1 LSEVKGLDSSLSA
14 FFNNKKN
21 KKNDKESNQFQKLL
35 NSYEKLK
42 PTFIQVTKVQL
53 SDDVYQDY
61 QQEVQ
66 KKVQVNSMQ
75 LQKPIVDKW
84 TKATVDVELSIA
96 KETRDELIQME
107 SEYDELHE
115 MVRDFNIITKEQGE
129 SIKLVKQSM
138 VETNKNVSQ
147 GKQKKE
153 K

>member
-1 LSEVKGLDSSLSA
+1 VKGLDSSLSV

-21 KKNDKESNQFQKLL
+21 KKTDKDSNQFQKLL

-42 PTFIQVTKVQL
+42 PTFVQLTKVQL

-61 QQEVQ
+61 NQQQEVQ
-66 KKVQVNSMQ
+66 KKTQISMQ

-115 MVRDFNIITKEQGE
+115 MVKDFNILTKEQGE

-147 GKQKKE
+147 GKFELKI
-153 K
+153 